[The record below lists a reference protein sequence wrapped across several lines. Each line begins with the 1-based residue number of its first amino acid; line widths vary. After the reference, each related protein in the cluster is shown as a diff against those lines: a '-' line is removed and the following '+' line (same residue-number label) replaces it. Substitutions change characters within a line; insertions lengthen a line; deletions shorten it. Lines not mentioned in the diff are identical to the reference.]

1 MQKKT
6 LALFDFDKTITDY
19 DTFIPFMIFAF
30 GYLKTFSVFLSLSV
44 ETLLTA
50 TGRMSRKEYKEL
62 IFAKTIKGWTTEKF
76 DAVAKDFYEKKV
88 KKWIRKSAIDEIKKH
103 LENNAD
109 VSLVSASPEDWLR
122 PFTDEYG
129 INLIATRLEKTDG
142 VYTGKIVGNNCRKAE
157 KVRRVEEIYNLSDYT
172 DIYAYG
178 DSAGDYEM
186 LKAANHPF
194 FRSFK

>member
-6 LALFDFDKTITDY
+6 LALFDFDKTITDI
-19 DTFIPFMIFAF
+19 DTFIPFMIFSF
-30 GYLKTFSVFLSLSV
+30 GCLKTFSVILSLAA
-44 ETLLTA
+44 ETFLAA

-76 DAVAKDFYEKKV
+76 DSTAREFYEKKV
-88 KKWIRKSAIDEIKKH
+88 KKWIRKAAVDEIRKH
-103 LENNAD
+103 LANNAD

-129 INLIATRLEKTDG
+129 INLIATRLETKDG
-142 VYTGKIVGNNCRKAE
+142 VYTGKIIGNNCRKAE
-157 KVRRVEEIYNLSDYT
+157 KVRRVKEIYNLDDYT

-186 LKAANHPF
+186 LKIANHPF